1 MTQMNYNARLTLL
14 SMHADRLNEGEE
26 PAERFLQRQVHLGP
40 DMLALLSLARRLK
53 QALTPVPVP
62 DPFRAQLRDDLVAR
76 WGETEARQEGRSR
89 RPLWYSLAAVGSVLP
104 LLGIFVWRRRRRSHT
119 LMGTG

>member
-1 MTQMNYNARLTLL
+1 MNYNARLTLL

-26 PAERFLQRQVHLGP
+26 QAERFLQRQAPLGP

-53 QALTPVPVP
+53 QALAPVPVP
-62 DPFRAQLRDDLVAR
+62 DPFRAQLRHDLVAYV
-76 WGETEARQEGRSR
+76 GETGKVHGSRSR
-89 RPLWYSLAAVGSVLP
+89 KPLWYSLAAVGSVLP

-119 LMGTG
+119 LVGTG